1 MGRSV
6 KNILNPTKKAVVD
19 NIINMVETVY
29 KDELGVDN
37 YLITE
42 QKVADKHNVDVEE
55 VIIAEKK
62 AIPFEIDI
70 QNVKIRRAIILK
82 NLYDYGLNYYDENN
96 KGLKSDFTDAII
108 TNKQGQILFLL
119 RNQQDAIEGGKYG
132 LIGGH
137 LEKSLNVVRNV
148 KKEIK
153 EETNLDVLDCNLIH
167 LKSINGGKNKI
178 YYFYCTL
185 PNEYNI
191 VLNEREHS
199 NYKWMSLE
207 DIIKTPKDSFAF
219 DLRTILLKEIFNLK
233 DF

>member
-29 KDELGVDN
+29 NDELGVDN

-119 RNQQDAIEGGKYG
+119 RNQQDTIEGGKYG

-207 DIIKTPKDSFAF
+207 DIIKTPKDSFMF
-219 DLRTILLKEIFNLK
+219 DLKTILLKEIFNLK